1 MQRLVSL
8 ARLPLYWLMP
18 LAFFLVGLVYW
29 YAVPNFEA
37 SDTVQ
42 HIGMIKWIAEHGAL
56 PLQSADHENLYGQE
70 ASQPPLYYLLMA
82 AVWNAFDTADFEAR
96 YLPSPFTVVGIPS
109 QLGNRNLVIYKQV
122 YPPDLSGSSLAL
134 YVIRLLGLG
143 MGAVTVGAGVQAAR
157 TVLPGRR
164 GLALLAAS
172 LTAFN
177 PQFLFISA
185 SVSNDNLVNMLAAL
199 ITWQMLLML
208 RDGFQKRRSLL
219 LGMLVALAAL
229 TKLNGL
235 VLGLLVTLAGA
246 WLMFRQGDRRGFAFL
261 VGAMLAFGL
270 VMAGW
275 WYGRNLL
282 LYGELFGTATMLD
295 YFGRR
300 SISLPRLF
308 LEEFEGLRVSYW
320 AVFGAFNIVAHDA
333 FYRVMDGLAL
343 IAAGGVVVFAAR
355 NRRSRDLM
363 SAIVFLAMPLAL
375 GAAMLMWW
383 SAQTWAST
391 GRLLFPYITSASFLL
406 ALGLSVWRIPP
417 LAVALPLLAFS
428 ALAPFIYI
436 MPNYDHPPALAQ
448 LPETAT
454 PVNVQWE
461 DIRLTAYEIPPRRQW
476 AAGEQIPLAFYWRSQ
491 AHSPLAYAL
500 VLSLLDS
507 QGQTLARFE
516 SWPGWG
522 TMPHPW
528 MRLDTDYQDDYVM
541 RIPADAADTSEL
553 QLEIRWYVFP
563 DGPELPAA
571 LETGETL
578 EGWRLS
584 LGSLAGG

>member
-1 MQRLVSL
+1 MRRLVSL

-82 AVWNAFDTADFEAR
+82 AVWNAFDTTDFEAR
-96 YLPSPFTVVGIPS
+96 YLRSPFTVVGVPS
-109 QLGNRNLVIYKQV
+109 QLGNRNVVIYKQV

-143 MGAVTVGAGVQAAR
+143 MGAVTVGAVVQSAR
-157 TVLPGRR
+157 TVLPGKR

-185 SVSNDNLVNMLAAL
+185 SVSNDNLVNMLTAL
-199 ITWQMLLML
+199 MTWQMLLML

-219 LGMLVALAAL
+219 LGMLFALAAL

-235 VLGLLVTLAGA
+235 VLGLLVTLAGV

-270 VMAGW
+270 VVAGW

-300 SISLPRLF
+300 SISLQRLF
-308 LEEFEGLRVSYW
+308 FEEFEGLRISYW
-320 AVFGAFNIVAHDA
+320 AVFGAFNIVVHDA

-343 IAAGGVVVFAAR
+343 IAAGGAVVFAAR

-363 SAIVFLAMPLAL
+363 SAIAFLAMPLAL

-383 SAQTWAST
+383 STQTWAST

-417 LAVALPLLAFS
+417 LAVVLPLLAFS
-428 ALAPFIYI
+428 ALAPFMYI
-436 MPNYDHPPALAQ
+436 MPAYDHPLAVAQ

-461 DIRLTAYEIPPRRQW
+461 DIRLTAYEMPPRRHW
-476 AAGEQIPLAFYWRSQ
+476 TAGEQIPLTFYWRSQ
-491 AHSPLAYAL
+491 EHSPLAYAL
-500 VLSLLDS
+500 ALSLLDS

-516 SWPGWG
+516 TWPGWG

-541 RIPADAADTSEL
+541 PIPADAADTSEL

-578 EGWRLS
+578 EGYRLS

>member
-82 AVWNAFDTADFEAR
+82 AVWNAFDTTDFEAR
-96 YLPSPFTVVGIPS
+96 YLPSPFTVVGAPS
-109 QLGNRNLVIYKQV
+109 QLGNRNVVIYEQV

-143 MGAVTVGAGVQAAR
+143 MGAVTVGAGVQSAR

-177 PQFLFISA
+177 PQFLFIST
-185 SVSNDNLVNMLAAL
+185 SVSNDNLVNMLTAL

-219 LGMLVALAAL
+219 LGLLFALAAL

-261 VGAMLAFGL
+261 VGALLAFGL

-300 SISLPRLF
+300 SISLQRLF

-343 IAAGGVVVFAAR
+343 IAAGGVVIFASR

-363 SAIVFLAMPLAL
+363 SAIVFLTMPLAL

-383 SAQTWAST
+383 STQTWAST

-406 ALGLSVWRIPP
+406 ALGLSAWRIPP
-417 LAVALPLLAFS
+417 LAVVLPLLAFS
-428 ALAPFIYI
+428 VLAPFIYI
-436 MPNYDHPPALAQ
+436 MPNYDHPPAVAR
-448 LPETAT
+448 LPETTT

-461 DIRLTAYEIPPRRQW
+461 DIRLTAYGIPSRRHW
-476 AAGEQIPLAFYWRSQ
+476 TAGEQIPLTFYWRSQ
-491 AHSPLAYAL
+491 EHSPLAYAL
-500 VLSLLDS
+500 ALSLLDS
-507 QGQTLARFE
+507 QGQVLTRFE
-516 SWPGWG
+516 TWPGWG

-541 RIPADAADTSEL
+541 QIPADAADTSEL

-563 DGPELPAA
+563 DGPELPAV

-578 EGWRLS
+578 AGYRLS
-584 LGSLAGG
+584 LGSLAGD